1 MASPILYVS
10 VLPRLNRRPH
20 HSRRRLKSVS
30 AVSVCPPAYY
40 ADLVCERGRNYLY
53 KIYVPDNIDA
63 IKKVKFDRQK
73 MEWDWKH
80 GVHKDLADSM
90 WYI

>member
-1 MASPILYVS
+1 MWYSYLTFIFWQTHDLCYLFGRAS
-10 VLPRLNRRPH
+10 
-20 HSRRRLKSVS
+20 S

-53 KIYVPDNIDA
+53 KIYAPDNVDIV
-63 IKKVKFDRQK
+63 KKVIFDRST
-73 MEWDWKH
+73 MEWDWKS
-80 GVHKDLADSM
+80 GVHKKFADSM